1 MKIVKIILGIIVV
14 VVLLVLVIAL
24 IMGKDYTVEREI
36 VINKPKQ
43 QVFDYIKQLKNQD
56 NYSKWNMQDPNM
68 KKDFKGTDGTVGF
81 VYAWDG
87 NDKAGKGEQEIQQ
100 INNGES
106 ITTELRFIKPFVGE
120 AHTTMYTDAISEN
133 QTKVRWSFSSSM
145 PYPMN
150 IMKPFVVKMLSADQD
165 LSLQNLKAQLEK
177 Q

>member
-1 MKIVKIILGIIVV
+1 MKIVKIILGIIVA

-24 IMGKDYTVEREI
+24 IIGKDYTVEREI

-43 QVFDYIKQLKNQD
+43 QVFDYIKQIKNED

-68 KKDFKGTDGTVGF
+68 KKEFRGTDGTVGF

-100 INNGES
+100 INEGES
-106 ITTELRFIKPFVGE
+106 IVTELRFVKPFEGL
-120 AHTTMYTDAISEN
+120 AHTTMRTEAVSEN
-133 QTKVRWSFSSSM
+133 ETKVRWSFTSSM

-150 IMKPFVVKMLSADQD
+150 IMKPLVTKMLAADQD